1 MKKVSIIV
9 PVFNDGFMLE
19 ESLNSLRKQSY
30 SNIEVIC
37 VDDKSEDNCVDIISS
52 IALEDSRFK
61 LIRHAENMSASQAR
75 KDGVLAASGDYI
87 MFLDGDDLFYEYSVE
102 RALCA
107 IEENNVDILQFGTS
121 VINKGNMSQ
130 SRIDM
135 NKRLLKPNLIKI
147 EGDITEACFLKK
159 KISFNIW
166 NKIYKAD
173 VCKQAFNCIEDGKF
187 YKAQDLYAFYSISN
201 FAKSFFAI
209 EDELYIYN
217 FGLGVT
223 GGDYIDFER
232 FEKLVEQHKIPKA
245 IARFNQKYNVNKNE
259 CLLKIDDNL
268 FNECISKYFAQ
279 LLDCDKERGLIHLL
293 DSFGADKV
301 IEYLSSKY
309 WYKRDYIGELF
320 SDFKIFHE
328 SKSNIKNVA
337 LYYPNFSNGGAQRVT
352 TEIANLLVEDY
363 SVTLISDFESQ
374 DDNNEYF
381 IKQNIKREYIPNL
394 KESKVQNYKNRYY
407 KLKEIIEKNNIELF
421 ITGLWIDPVTYWDI
435 LSLKLLNRNVKVIIH
450 SHNTFSLPYKI
461 QDQTSMDLL
470 YRYKFTDGNVCLS
483 KLDEKFISCFNSNCK
498 YIPNPSFNKIKS
510 VVNDRP
516 ATKNILWVGR
526 ISKEKN
532 PEDSIKMMEYVL
544 QEIPD
549 AKLKILGDGSKDIL
563 ANMQKLIEEKNLNNS
578 VSLEGFQSD
587 VDKYYN
593 EASVVVCTS
602 QYEGWCLV
610 IHESLSHAIPVVTYD
625 MPYLEF
631 LRDDKGLCIVKQK
644 DIYSMAKQVIKLL
657 SDSEFYLQK
666 SKEAKDKI
674 TQISNINIKKMW
686 RGVINNIASPRTVTK
701 DKDLSLILYYVSL
714 FQHDAKKRFIDE
726 RQVNAKKILNIELLN
741 KELNQKNIEQ
751 SKKIEELNT
760 KNINASKTIDDLKK
774 KLIKAE
780 LDIKTKSKTIKDLR
794 GETILK
800 LTKIDFIKKKYRW
813 LLIRKILTL
822 GLSDITNKK
831 CSEVKKMLDDLMTSV

>member
-1 MKKVSIIV
+1 
-9 PVFNDGFMLE
+9 
-19 ESLNSLRKQSY
+19 
-30 SNIEVIC
+30 
-37 VDDKSEDNCVDIISS
+37 
-52 IALEDSRFK
+52 
-61 LIRHAENMSASQAR
+61 
-75 KDGVLAASGDYI
+75 
-87 MFLDGDDLFYEYSVE
+87 
-102 RALCA
+102 
-107 IEENNVDILQFGTS
+107 
-121 VINKGNMSQ
+121 
-130 SRIDM
+130 
-135 NKRLLKPNLIKI
+135 
-147 EGDITEACFLKK
+147 
-159 KISFNIW
+159 
-166 NKIYKAD
+166 
-173 VCKQAFNCIEDGKF
+173 
-187 YKAQDLYAFYSISN
+187 
-201 FAKSFFAI
+201 
-209 EDELYIYN
+209 
-217 FGLGVT
+217 
-223 GGDYIDFER
+223 
-232 FEKLVEQHKIPKA
+232 
-245 IARFNQKYNVNKNE
+245 
-259 CLLKIDDNL
+259 
-268 FNECISKYFAQ
+268 
-279 LLDCDKERGLIHLL
+279 
-293 DSFGADKV
+293 
-301 IEYLSSKY
+301 
-309 WYKRDYIGELF
+309 
-320 SDFKIFHE
+320 
-328 SKSNIKNVA
+328 
-337 LYYPNFSNGGAQRVT
+337 
-352 TEIANLLVEDY
+352 
-363 SVTLISDFESQ
+363 
-374 DDNNEYF
+374 
-381 IKQNIKREYIPNL
+381 
-394 KESKVQNYKNRYY
+394 
-407 KLKEIIEKNNIELF
+407 
-421 ITGLWIDPVTYWDI
+421 
-435 LSLKLLNRNVKVIIH
+435 
-450 SHNTFSLPYKI
+450 
-461 QDQTSMDLL
+461 
-470 YRYKFTDGNVCLS
+470 
-483 KLDEKFISCFNSNCK
+483 
-498 YIPNPSFNKIKS
+498 
-510 VVNDRP
+510 
-516 ATKNILWVGR
+516 
-526 ISKEKN
+526 
-532 PEDSIKMMEYVL
+532 MMEYVL